1 MQQKALKSESTHM
14 DAEMDAILGFG
25 PQVAVFLSPPAP
37 TRARTHTHTRSSH
50 ALHTHALHTGSLN
63 EGCIYLSI
71 WYVLV

>member
-37 TRARTHTHTRSSH
+37 TRARAHTHTLFTRSSH
-50 ALHTHALHTGSLN
+50 TRSTHR
-63 EGCIYLSI
+63 EFE
-71 WYVLV
+71 